1 MIYLSGGCRCSEL
14 TVHPRNWQSRSADP
28 TLTWYISYRFY
39 DPAFPRPKQR
49 ILKGMNDVKTLKEK
63 QEITRQILAIELDL
77 LTNRSYNPFTGDF
90 KEDTDLTTLNPGTPF
105 IKALRAATALLEVS
119 DTTLRDIRS
128 VLKYVSKAAEKLR
141 MDNIPINDITR
152 KDIRE
157 LLAAVGQLKKSA
169 WTANNFNYYRAHLGM
184 LFKALI
190 KEEVLENNPVLKLD
204 KKKVEKKLRTVLT
217 TAERSLID
225 QHLADHY
232 PAFRRWVHIFFH
244 SGARIT
250 ELQQVKGEHVELERQ
265 RFKVLVKKRNRP
277 TWVWKIIK
285 DVAVP
290 YWQEAVQHCGKEDYL
305 FSLAFQP
312 GSRRIDSS
320 VVTKTWNR
328 HVKKRLGINVD
339 LYSLKHLHT
348 TEVLDIRDNAEGLK
362 EIAEHNAH
370 LSTAM
375 VVKIYDVNQE
385 GRQAGRLKRLQNKFA

>member
-1 MIYLSGGCRCSEL
+1 MIYLPGGCRCSEL
-14 TVHPRNWQSRSADP
+14 TVYPRNWQSRSADP
-28 TLTWYISYRFY
+28 TITWYISYRFY
-39 DPAFPRPKQR
+39 DPSFPRPKQK
-49 ILKGMNDVKTLKEK
+49 ILKGMNAVKSLKEK
-63 QEITRQILAIELDL
+63 QEVTRQILAIELDL
-77 LTNRSYNPFTGDF
+77 LTNRCYNPFTGDF
-90 KEDTDLTTLNPGTPF
+90 KDDTDLSDLNPGTPF
-105 IKALRAATALLEVS
+105 IRALRAATALLEVS

-141 MDNIPINDITR
+141 MDRTPVGEITR

-157 LLAAVGQLKKSA
+157 ILDCVGKSKRAA
-169 WTANNFNYYRAHLGM
+169 WTANNYNYYRAHLGM

-190 KEEVLENNPVLKLD
+190 KEEVIENNPALKLD

-217 TAERSLID
+217 IDQRALID
-225 QHLADHY
+225 QHLAATY

-244 SGARIT
+244 SGCRIT
-250 ELQQVKGEHVELERQ
+250 ELQRVKLEDVDMERQ

-277 TWVWKIIK
+277 TWVWKVIK
-285 DVAVP
+285 DVALP
-290 YWQEAVQHCGKEDYL
+290 YWQEAVKGCGKDDYV
-305 FSLAFQP
+305 FSLSFEP
-312 GSRRIDSS
+312 GSRYIDSS

-348 TEVLDIRDNAEGLK
+348 TEVLDIRDNAERLK

-375 VVKIYDVNQE
+375 VVKIYDVNHE
-385 GRQAGRLKRLQNKFA
+385 ERQADRLKKVMNKFA